1 MKIRINVYIVNV
13 YIIERRSL
21 YVKKLVKIM
30 LLIFVV
36 SFLIIFEDKFN
47 F

>member
-21 YVKKLVKIM
+21 YVKKLVKII